1 MVSEAE
7 GRVEPESKGSLWFVY
22 IVEATGGTL
31 YTGVAKGAVSRR
43 INEHLRGEGSRYLLG
58 RGPLQ
63 LRHQESYADQST
75 ACRRE
80 AQIKRWT
87 RKKKL
92 ALIAGDLELLK
103 RS

>member
-1 MVSEAE
+1 MS
-7 GRVEPESKGSLWFVY
+7 ESKGHAWFVY
-22 IVEATGGTL
+22 ILEAGDGTL
-31 YTGVAKGAVSRR
+31 YTGVAKNSVRR
-43 INEHLRGEGSRYLLG
+43 RLNEHLRGNGSRYLLG

-75 ACRRE
+75 ACHRE
-80 AQIKRWT
+80 AQIKRWS